1 MTYPTSSFPAPG
13 PSNLP
18 ASTAPRPQWQRAA
31 IAVTSFVVGLYVL
44 EFVDMLLGN
53 SLDNGGIEPRTVDG
67 LWGVLFAPV
76 LHGGWGHLVAN
87 TIPLLVL
94 GFFVMLSGIGRGL
107 TATAIIWIVG
117 GVGTWLTG
125 GSGTTHLGASVLTF
139 GWLTYLIT
147 RGLFTRHFGQLA
159 LGVVILFLYG
169 GMLWGVLPSDPRVSW
184 QGHLFGAIGGVLAAW
199 LLASDVRAARAAK
212 QLPG

>member
-1 MTYPTSSFPAPG
+1 MTLPVSG

-18 ASTAPRPQWQRAA
+18 AAPADRPQWQQAA
-31 IAVTSFVVGLYVL
+31 IAISAFVVGLYVL
-44 EFVDMLLGN
+44 EFIDMILGN
-53 SLDNGGIEPRTVDG
+53 ELDGGGIEPRTLDG

-76 LHGGWGHLVAN
+76 LHYGWGHLVAN

-94 GFFVMLSGIGRGL
+94 GFFVMLSGIGRGFA
-107 TATAIIWIVG
+107 ATGIIWVVG
-117 GVGTWLTG
+117 GVGTWLVG
-125 GSGTTHLGASVLTF
+125 GSGTNHIGASILIF

-184 QGHLFGAIGGVLAAW
+184 QGHLFGAIGGVVAAW
-199 LLASDVRAARAAK
+199 VLASDVRATRAAK
-212 QLPG
+212 AVTR